1 MLLCPL
7 YAAGEKVNSKFKV
20 IEFAKLISKLSKT
33 QVIIIK
39 NFSELKLYFKN
50 NLNSDEIIIGMG
62 AGQISKHMRNLK
74 EVL

>member
-7 YAAGEKVNSKFKV
+7 YAAGEKINPKFKV

-39 NFSELKLYFKN
+39 DFNELKLYFKN
-50 NLNSDEIIIGMG
+50 NLK
-62 AGQISKHMRNLK
+62 Q
-74 EVL
+74 

>member
-7 YAAGEKVNSKFKV
+7 YAAGEKINPKFKV

-39 NFSELKLYFKN
+39 DFNELKLYFKN
-50 NLNSDEIIIGMG
+50 NLNSDEIVIGMG
-62 AGQISKHMRNLK
+62 AGLISKHMRDLK
-74 EVL
+74 EFL